1 MAIIDKRRFDDSEE
15 AHSTALIGE
24 VKGKDVIIFDDEIAT
39 GGSIRE
45 ASRILR
51 TFGVRRVRVGAT
63 HAVFS
68 GNAMQKLQEAELD
81 ELVVTD
87 TIPISSQL
95 QEGIPNLK
103 ILSTAPMF
111 GDAILRIH
119 GGRSISEMM
128 E

>member
-1 MAIIDKRRFDDSEE
+1 
-15 AHSTALIGE
+15 
-24 VKGKDVIIFDDEIAT
+24 
-39 GGSIRE
+39 
-45 ASRILR
+45 
-51 TFGVRRVRVGAT
+51 
-63 HAVFS
+63 
-68 GNAMQKLQEAELD
+68 MQRLQEADLD

-87 TIPISSQL
+87 TIPIPQAL
-95 QEGIPNLK
+95 QDGVPSLK